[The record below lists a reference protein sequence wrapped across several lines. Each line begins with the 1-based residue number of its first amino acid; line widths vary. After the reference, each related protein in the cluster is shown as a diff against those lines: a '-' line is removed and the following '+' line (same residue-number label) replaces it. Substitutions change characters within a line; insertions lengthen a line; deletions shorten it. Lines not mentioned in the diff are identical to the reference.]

1 MNRTRVSV
9 WVTST
14 NPEIVTRAAESL
26 TGSARAAIGLGL
38 EGVDI
43 MLTAPTIG
51 PDDDEAE
58 PGDEP

>member
-26 TGSARAAIGLGL
+26 TRAAIGLGL

-43 MLTAPTIG
+43 MLTIG